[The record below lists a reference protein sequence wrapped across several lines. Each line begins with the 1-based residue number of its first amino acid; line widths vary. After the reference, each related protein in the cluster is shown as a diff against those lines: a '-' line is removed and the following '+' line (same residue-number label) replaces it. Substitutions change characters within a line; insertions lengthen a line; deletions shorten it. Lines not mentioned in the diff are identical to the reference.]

1 MYQGLHLLT
10 VRDFQKGGELLI
22 DALSTFTAS
31 ELMDYDSFVTVT
43 VISCMVWMERT
54 DIKKKVSHTT
64 SWLFFSPPPAML
76 TFRHPLHPQVINSP
90 EIRQVFPTQPA
101 LENLATSLYNCDYA
115 AFFQSLGALV
125 SLTVTLVATC
135 LD

>member
-31 ELMDYDSFVTVT
+31 ELMDYDAFVTVT

-54 DIKKKVSHTT
+54 DIKKKVRLLRRRDSLALHALIRRSSYLLPGHQLARDPTGVPHSARPREPGYLALQLRLRSLLPVPWLVVVPPSSH
-64 SWLFFSPPPAML
+64 P
-76 TFRHPLHPQVINSP
+76 
-90 EIRQVFPTQPA
+90 
-101 LENLATSLYNCDYA
+101 
-115 AFFQSLGALV
+115 
-125 SLTVTLVATC
+125 VTRR
-135 LD
+135 D